1 MGIYLNPGNNNFNET
16 VGGEIYVDKSMMLS
30 VINGF
35 IDRGEKYVCMSRP
48 RRFGK
53 TIAGN
58 MLSAYYSKG
67 CDSRELFSPFKI
79 AGDPSFESKLNKYN
93 VIKIDM
99 NSEYQNTLDKDKLL
113 WILTE
118 EIKRE
123 MRREF
128 PDVKIAEDDTL
139 ARAILK
145 TYSEMGE
152 QFIIIVDEYDVLVR
166 EQVSE
171 SLFNQYLSFLNGLFK
186 SDTLRSAIA
195 LAYLTGILPVVRD
208 KVQSKLNNFRE
219 YTILDAGR
227 LAEYVGFTADEVK
240 TLCEEYG
247 VDFEECRRWY
257 DGYHQNG
264 LEIYNPESVVR
275 AVLTGRFANYWSK
288 TSTYQAIS
296 DRIEENF
303 EGIRDDVIRMLA
315 GESVDV
321 DEVMYMNTLTDFRV
335 RDDVFTYLMH
345 LGYLSYDIDEMTCH
359 IPNREVRQ
367 EWIRAVRVNEDYKV
381 TNSIIESSKTL
392 LASTISG
399 DEEAVAR
406 ALDVSHIHVSSNR
419 SYNNEDV
426 LQSAI
431 YLAYIYALNEYTV
444 VKEMTAGRGYADV
457 VYIPFRPGKP
467 AMIIELKHNKT
478 AESAIEQIRKKE
490 YFRSL
495 DNYTGDILFVGIN
508 YDEKEK
514 THTCSID
521 VIKKY

>member
-1 MGIYLNPGNNNFNET
+1 MPGT
-16 VGGEIYVDKSMMLS
+16 
-30 VINGF
+30 
-35 IDRGEKYVCMSRP
+35 
-48 RRFGK
+48 
-53 TIAGN
+53 
-58 MLSAYYSKG
+58 G
-67 CDSRELFSPFKI
+67 CHF
-79 AGDPSFESKLNKYN
+79 
-93 VIKIDM
+93 
-99 NSEYQNTLDKDKLL
+99 LL
-113 WILTE
+113 R
-118 EIKRE
+118 K
-123 MRREF
+123 
-128 PDVKIAEDDTL
+128 
-139 ARAILK
+139 
-145 TYSEMGE
+145 
-152 QFIIIVDEYDVLVR
+152 
-166 EQVSE
+166 
-171 SLFNQYLSFLNGLFK
+171 
-186 SDTLRSAIA
+186 
-195 LAYLTGILPVVRD
+195 
-208 KVQSKLNNFRE
+208 

-227 LAEYVGFTADEVK
+227 LAEYAGFTADEVK

-264 LEIYNPESVVR
+264 LEIYNPESVVQ

-345 LGYLSYDIDEMTCH
+345 LGYLSYDMDEMTCH
-359 IPNREVRQ
+359 IPNKEVRQ

-392 LASTISG
+392 LASTISR